1 MLSPRML
8 LLVLVVGWAQFG
20 AAVRAE
26 PVITI
31 GNSVSSAGRIS
42 FDQVDHGDWD
52 RLLHKYVDQNG
63 NVDYQMW
70 KSSSVDTG
78 RLRTYLES
86 LAAVD
91 PQSTLNRNDRLAFWM
106 NAYNSLTI
114 HGILRE
120 YPTTSIRNHTA
131 TLFGY
136 NIWKDLKLRVGD
148 QTYSLDEMEH
158 QILRPM
164 GDPRVHFGIVCASRG
179 CPRLPN
185 EAFVGARVQRQLEA
199 NTRDF
204 FARPQNFRYDV
215 SGNRIHL
222 STILKWFGSDFGHD
236 QRAILKRIAP
246 WLPDERSR
254 TAATHGAVSVSY
266 LRYDWTLNDQQPSRE

>member
-1 MLSPRML
+1 MLSRRLL
-8 LLVLVVGWAQFG
+8 LLVLVVGWGKFTAV
-20 AAVRAE
+20 VRAE

-31 GNSVSSAGRIS
+31 GNSVSSAGRVP

-52 RLLHKYVDQNG
+52 LLLQKYVDQSG
-63 NVDYQMW
+63 NVDYQTW
-70 KSSSVDTG
+70 KSSSVDMR
-78 RLRTYLES
+78 RLQTYLES
-86 LAAVD
+86 LAAAD

-114 HGILRE
+114 HGMLRE

-148 QTYSLDEMEH
+148 QTYSLDEIEH

-164 GDPRVHFGIVCASRG
+164 SDPRVHFGIVCASRG

-185 EAFVGARVQRQLEA
+185 EAFIGARVQRQLEA

-204 FARPQNFRYDV
+204 FSRPQNFRYDA
-215 SGNRIHL
+215 SRNHIHL
-222 STILKWFGSDFGHD
+222 SEILKWFASDFGRD
-236 QRAILKRIAP
+236 QRAMLQRIAR

-254 TAATHGAVSVSY
+254 VAATRGAVSVSY
-266 LRYDWTLNDQQPSRE
+266 LRYDWTLNDQRPSR